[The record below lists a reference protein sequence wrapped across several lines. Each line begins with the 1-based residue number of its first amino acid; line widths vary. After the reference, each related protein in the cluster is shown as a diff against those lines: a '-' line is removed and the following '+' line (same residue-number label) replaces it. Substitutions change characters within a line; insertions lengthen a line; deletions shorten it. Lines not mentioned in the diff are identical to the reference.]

1 MAASDVLR
9 MPAQVTF
16 QTAPSAL
23 EAALAALKA
32 GGREIDLT
40 DCSDFDSSL
49 IAVLLE
55 LSRRA
60 GAVSPSAPPL
70 GLRNVPP
77 NLRKLAALYGVE
89 EILFERD

>member
-1 MAASDVLR
+1 MTASDVLR
-9 MPAQVTF
+9 MPARVTF
-16 QTAPSAL
+16 QTAPAVL
-23 EAALAALKA
+23 EAASAALQA
-32 GGREIDLT
+32 GGREIDLA

-55 LSRRA
+55 LSRRT
-60 GAVSPSAPPL
+60 GAASPSAAPL

>member
-1 MAASDVLR
+1 MATPDVLR
-9 MPAQVTF
+9 MPAQVTL
-16 QTAPSAL
+16 QTAPAVL
-23 EAALAALKA
+23 EAAAAALA
-32 GGREIDLT
+32 GGGREVDLA
-40 DCSDFDSSL
+40 DCTDFDSSL

-60 GAVSPSAPPL
+60 GAGTGAAAPL

-89 EILFERD
+89 ELLFVRD

>member
-1 MAASDVLR
+1 MATPEVLR
-9 MPAQVTF
+9 MPAQVTL
-16 QTAPSAL
+16 QTAPAVL
-23 EAALAALKA
+23 EAAAAALAA
-32 GGREIDLT
+32 GGREIDLA

-60 GAVSPSAPPL
+60 GAGAAAPL

-77 NLRKLAALYGVE
+77 NLRKLAALYGVDE
-89 EILFERD
+89 LLFERN

>member
-1 MAASDVLR
+1 MATPEVLR
-9 MPAQVTF
+9 MPAQVTL
-16 QTAPSAL
+16 QTAPAVL
-23 EAALAALKA
+23 EAASAALAA
-32 GGREIDLT
+32 GGREIDLAE
-40 DCSDFDSSL
+40 CSDFDSSL

-60 GAVSPSAPPL
+60 SATSPSAAPL

-89 EILFERD
+89 ELLFERD